1 MRFVVYGA
9 GAVGGVVAA
18 RLHLGGV
25 DVQVVARG
33 PHLDAI
39 RERGLRLVTPHGE
52 DVVPLRAA
60 ASLADLDL
68 ASDTVVLVTVKSH
81 QTAGVMRDVALHT
94 SPDATLVSGQNGV
107 ANEQTLQRTRRH
119 VLGMCVMLPSSH
131 LEPGVV
137 IQASGNLPGLLDVGC
152 FPTGTD
158 DRAERVAAGLRAGGF
173 ESVVRPDIMA
183 WKHRKLMMN
192 LGNAAQAACPQD
204 ADRDRLTDLARAEGE
219 EVLAA
224 AGIAMVSEA
233 EDDERR
239 GDLLDTTSMR
249 ARGGG
254 STWQSLR
261 RRTGDVETDYL
272 NGEIS
277 LLGRR
282 HGVPTPV
289 NDFLRD
295 VSWRMAAAGAE
306 PGSLSA
312 AELLKELDV

>member
-1 MRFVVYGA
+1 MRLVVYGA
-9 GAVGGVVAA
+9 GAVGGVLAA
-18 RLHLGGV
+18 RLHLAGV
-25 DVQVVARG
+25 DVQAVARG

-39 RERGLRLVTPHGE
+39 RARGLRLVTPHGE
-52 DVVPLRAA
+52 DVVPLRVG

-68 ASDTVVLVTVKSH
+68 DPDTAVVLTVKSH
-81 QTAGVMRDVALHT
+81 QTAAVMRDVALHT
-94 SPDATLVSGQNGV
+94 APEVTLVSGQNGV
-107 ANEQTLQRTRRH
+107 ANEETLQRTRRH
-119 VLGMCVMLPSSH
+119 VLGMVVMMPTSH

-137 IQASGNLPGLLDVGC
+137 IQASSNLPGLLDVGC
-152 FPTGTD
+152 FPEGTD
-158 DRAERVAAGLRAGGF
+158 ERAERVAAALRAGGF

-183 WKHRKLMMN
+183 WKHRKLLLN
-192 LGNAAQAACPQD
+192 LGNAAQAACPPD
-204 ADRDRLTDLARAEGE
+204 DDRDRLTELARGEGE
-219 EVLAA
+219 RVLAA
-224 AGIAMVSEA
+224 ARVRLVSEE
-233 EDDERR
+233 EDDARR
-239 GDLLDTTSMR
+239 GDLLDTRSMR

-312 AELLKELDV
+312 ADLLKELEA